1 MKKLQ
6 IIALVVLASMAIVG
20 CASNQGKEEM
30 SVPSN
35 VVVKE
40 IGKVK
45 LHSFMSASVTPV
57 IIESNK
63 LIVIDFP
70 GDVEENA
77 PLFKNYVDSLKKPI
91 ERYFISHI
99 DKAHWIGIEK
109 QFPNMQFYSVD
120 AAAIKA
126 TPEGL
131 GLNITPIAD
140 GSSLTVNG
148 INLVFEVDR
157 DISAWIIK
165 MPDQKAA
172 FVDHLAYNSLNVFFP
187 PLEPRLAHLKKL
199 DREGYT
205 WYMPGHAAPMQG
217 PEFVNQTEAYFS
229 TILDA
234 VSRYSS
240 VDEAKAA
247 IIAKHPN
254 YNPPALLDVFLPAF
268 FK

>member
-6 IIALVVLASMAIVG
+6 IIGTLILASIFITG
-20 CASNQGKEEM
+20 CVTNQGKEAA
-30 SVPSN
+30 SIPSN
-35 VVVKE
+35 VIVKE
-40 IGKVK
+40 IGNVK

-57 IIESNK
+57 IIESNR
-63 LIVIDFP
+63 LMIIDFP
-70 GDVEENA
+70 GDSEENA

-99 DKAHWIGIEK
+99 DIAHWRGIEK

-120 AAAIKA
+120 ADKIKA
-126 TPEGL
+126 TPEG
-131 GLNITPIAD
+131 
-140 GSSLTVNG
+140 SSLIIAQISDSSNLTANG
-148 INLVFEVDR
+148 INLAFEVDR
-157 DISAWIIK
+157 DIGAWIIK
-165 MPDQKAA
+165 MPDQKAV

-187 PLEPRLAHLKKL
+187 PLEPRLAHLKRL

-217 PEFVNQTEAYFS
+217 PDFVNQTEAYFT

-234 VSRYSS
+234 VSRYST
-240 VDEAKAA
+240 VEEAKTA

-254 YNPPALLDVFLPAF
+254 YNPAALLDVFLPAF
-268 FK
+268 Y